1 MRERS
6 VTRKN
11 VTGNQEKKE
20 LGNGI
25 RSTDDADVRLSYI
38 IQMFASCIFFKWEER
53 VKRQRHSKEK

>member
-1 MRERS
+1 M
-6 VTRKN
+6 
-11 VTGNQEKKE
+11 TGNQEKKE